1 MTAASIDETLASRP
15 PPAVSAGTV
24 DLLERQIRPARDA
37 IVRSTR
43 FVTAEDPLYRVPWLA
58 VLGDGGD
65 VRPLMTAASRGSAFA
80 PPDRPPP
87 GANAW
92 WCWWLTEPLVA
103 VEWAPDLVSEPATAA
118 RWQLAEA
125 ALGLMARYRP
135 RLPLNGFVVAVS
147 AATLTQ
153 RPDAVADLGRRARA
167 VIDEAAYTLRL
178 RVPVF
183 VIVTG
188 LDTLSGHDA
197 TFALLPRE
205 AGDTALGRRFAE
217 AADLGDAL
225 AETDRMIGELSERL
239 SRVGH
244 ALVQQS
250 AGVDPLAALTCF
262 RAGLRD
268 LAGGLRVM
276 VDVLVRDNRLAQRTL
291 LRGLYLTAPGAAA
304 PHVADLFRRFLPAD
318 AALAKRR

>member
-1 MTAASIDETLASRP
+1 MTDETLASRP
-15 PPAVSAGTV
+15 PPTVAAGAV
-24 DLLERQIRPARDA
+24 DLLERQIRAARDA

-43 FVTAEDPLYRVPWLA
+43 FVAAEDPLYRIPWLV
-58 VLGDGGD
+58 VLGDEGD

-80 PPDRPPP
+80 PPDRPSP
-87 GANAW
+87 GASAW

-103 VEWAPDLVSEPATAA
+103 VEWAPDLVSEPAAPA
-118 RWQLAEA
+118 RWQLTEA

-135 RLPLNGFVVAVS
+135 RLPLNGFVVAIA

-167 VIDEAAYTLRL
+167 IVDEVAYTLGL

-183 VIVTG
+183 VVVTG
-188 LDTLSGHDA
+188 LDGLAGHDA

-205 AGDTALGRRFAE
+205 AGDNALGRRLSE
-217 AADLGDAL
+217 SADLADAL
-225 AETDRMIGELSERL
+225 AETDRMVGELNERL
-239 SRVGH
+239 TRVGH

-250 AGVDPLAALTCF
+250 AGIDPLAALTGF

-276 VDVLVRDNRLAQRTL
+276 IDVLVRDNRMAQRTL
-291 LRGLYLTAPGAAA
+291 LRGVYLTAPGAAA
-304 PHVADLFRRFLPAD
+304 AHVADLFRRFLPAD
-318 AALAKRR
+318 AALAGRR